1 MNGIQGEANIFLN
14 EDQIKCT
21 NCEAN
26 NINFCTR
33 FLRKKYKCC
42 LLWLLTI
49 ISTTQLL
56 YIILDKI
63 DTSLIETLS
72 KRFLDITNNTTA
84 P

>member
-14 EDQIKCT
+14 EDQIKYS

-26 NINFCTR
+26 NINFCKR
-33 FLRKKYKCC
+33 FFRKKYKCC

-56 YIILDKI
+56 YILLDKI